1 MNNLEG
7 MVSID
12 YDPIVDLMEQ
22 KSVKAIPMDESTI
35 LGYIRKW

>member
-7 MVSID
+7 MVWID
-12 YDPIVDLMEQ
+12 YDPIADLMEQ
-22 KSVKAIPMDESTI
+22 KSVKAIHMDESTI